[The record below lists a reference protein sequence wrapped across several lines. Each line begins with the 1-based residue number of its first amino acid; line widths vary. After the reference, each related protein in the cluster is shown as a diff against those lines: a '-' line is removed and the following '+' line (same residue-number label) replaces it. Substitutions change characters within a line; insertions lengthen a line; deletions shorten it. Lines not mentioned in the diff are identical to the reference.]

1 MASAEDLENPMAN
14 EDFDR
19 ALGAARRLAEDYL
32 DGLRERPVAREVDPA
47 ELAAAL
53 DEPLPEKGCDPAE
66 ALAEWWRRAEPGIV
80 ASPGPRFF
88 GFVNGGATPA
98 ALAGDWLASALDQN
112 AGLWLCS
119 PAAAETEAV
128 VLRWLKELF
137 GLPAAW
143 AGGITSGA
151 TMANLI
157 GLAAARQWVAAR
169 LGFDATEDGLA
180 GQAPIRVL
188 SSTEI
193 HASAIKALGVL
204 GIGRASLRKVAARDG
219 AIDLEIFR
227 TAIADIDAP
236 VIVVGNAGE
245 VNTGSFD
252 DLGALAE
259 LCAAHAPGAWLHVD
273 AAFGLFAALA
283 PEHAHLLRGIERA
296 HSVAADAHKWLNVPY
311 DCGFAFVRDAEAL
324 RGAFR
329 STAAYLAVEQP
340 VWNPSSHV
348 PESSRRFRAL
358 ALWCTLKAYGR
369 AGIRAIVERGIAN
382 AVEFAAWVAAEDGLE
397 LTSPA
402 TLNIVC
408 FRLAPADRD
417 EDAADDLNR
426 RAVRA
431 LQADGRVFVSGTV
444 WAGRAAIRAAFDNW
458 MTDAHDVA
466 ILKQAVADLRDR
478 LLES

>member
-1 MASAEDLENPMAN
+1 MAN
-14 EDFDR
+14 DDFDR

-32 DGLRERPVAREVDPA
+32 DGLRERPVARDVDPDA
-47 ELAAAL
+47 LAAAL
-53 DEPLPEKGCDPAE
+53 DEPLPEDGCDPAE

-169 LGFDATEDGLA
+169 LGFDAAEDGLA

-204 GIGRASLRKVAARDG
+204 GIGHSACSASGAAR
-219 AIDLEIFR
+219 
-227 TAIADIDAP
+227 
-236 VIVVGNAGE
+236 
-245 VNTGSFD
+245 
-252 DLGALAE
+252 
-259 LCAAHAPGAWLHVD
+259 CA
-273 AAFGLFAALA
+273 
-283 PEHAHLLRGIERA
+283 
-296 HSVAADAHKWLNVPY
+296 
-311 DCGFAFVRDAEAL
+311 
-324 RGAFR
+324 R
-329 STAAYLAVEQP
+329 SP
-340 VWNPSSHV
+340 
-348 PESSRRFRAL
+348 
-358 ALWCTLKAYGR
+358 
-369 AGIRAIVERGIAN
+369 
-382 AVEFAAWVAAEDGLE
+382 
-397 LTSPA
+397 PA
-402 TLNIVC
+402 T
-408 FRLAPADRD
+408 APSTSNDSGPRSRTRK
-417 EDAADDLNR
+417 R
-426 RAVRA
+426 RSSWSATPAR
-431 LQADGRVFVSGTV
+431 
-444 WAGRAAIRAAFDNW
+444 
-458 MTDAHDVA
+458 
-466 ILKQAVADLRDR
+466 
-478 LLES
+478 